1 MWPLKGRRCDG
12 KCAGGKSAVKWVS
25 SCNWLQFKYN
35 LQMLQNCRTIWRH
48 HVGPARNFGGP
59 VQLRASRW
67 RSSPAW
73 QEICFT
79 FFVLPHLWKK
89 NYQERESTET
99 KNFKCLCVGLLGLP
113 NKEPQTGKLNRNML
127 SYNSGSWK
135 SETKVS
141 MGLVP
146 SKGGE
151 GETVLGI
158 SPQFIDG
165 PLLCVPSFR
174 LPSICVCLCAK
185 LFHKDTSRITLGPTR
200 MTSS

>member
-1 MWPLKGRRCDG
+1 MESVPEENLQWNESVVVTDCSLNIICKCYRIVGPYEDITWALPGIWEGQCSWGPLGGGPRQHDRKSASPSLSSPTSGRRI
-12 KCAGGKSAVKWVS
+12 
-25 SCNWLQFKYN
+25 
-35 LQMLQNCRTIWRH
+35 T
-48 HVGPARNFGGP
+48 
-59 VQLRASRW
+59 
-67 RSSPAW
+67 
-73 QEICFT
+73 
-79 FFVLPHLWKK
+79 
-89 NYQERESTET
+89 ERESTET